1 MRYRFPDLLVL
12 AVLVLLLSGCS
23 GWGGEPERPTPVVL
37 PQAVEPSYA
46 FVPGVHRYVESGDRL
61 SFPTATPIPR
71 PTPRPTRDFSVMRVP
86 TQEPVV
92 ATPVPE
98 LPGMVWEGE
107 TLSCADEYRRMLI
120 NYDGRV
126 PFGAE
131 VVWSLSKDL
140 KDLRPGCVD
149 EGWNPHFDAGVACV
163 SGSVA
168 GIRISSGLT
177 HRLNSVSH
185 PMALATGRDGNGNI
199 LVHFERLPFVDGP
212 GCWYYNSAGQV
223 WAWSVLGG
231 SLGVDRPRFPACGR
245 LLRSLTAA
253 ASDAFWR
260 SSSAAA
266 DEDFASVHVARAL
279 DEVRRQLPAVCGS
292 PLWNP
297 FPGPGS
303 HEDCGVSG
311 DTGWNDDGYLVITW
325 HPGYLPADGS
335 VCWTLAPGSQSWEF
349 FYPRES

>member
-12 AVLVLLLSGCS
+12 AVLVFVLSGCS
-23 GWGGEPERPTPVVL
+23 GWPDEPKRSTPVVL
-37 PQAVEPSYA
+37 PQAVEPVYPV
-46 FVPGVHRYVESGDRL
+46 VPGVHRYVGSGDRL
-61 SFPTATPIPR
+61 SFSVPTPTPR

-107 TLSCADEYRRMLI
+107 ILSCADEYRRMLI

-126 PFGAE
+126 PFGVE
-131 VVWSLSKDL
+131 VAWSLSEEL

-149 EGWNPHFDAGVACV
+149 EGWNPLFDAGVACV

-168 GIRISSGLT
+168 GIRISPGLT
-177 HRLNSVSH
+177 RRLNSVSH

-212 GCWYYNSAGQV
+212 GCWYYNSTAQV

-231 SLGVDRPRFPACGR
+231 SLGVDRRRFPACGH
-245 LLRSLTAA
+245 LLRSLTAV
-253 ASDAFWR
+253 
-260 SSSAAA
+260 SAN
-266 DEDFASVHVARAL
+266 EDFGPVHVARVL
-279 DEVRRQLPAVCGS
+279 DEVRRQLPVGCGS
-292 PLWNP
+292 PLWNL

-325 HPGYLPADGS
+325 HSGYLPTDGS
-335 VCWTLAPGSQSWEF
+335 VCWVLAPGSQSWEF
-349 FYPRES
+349 FYPRESE